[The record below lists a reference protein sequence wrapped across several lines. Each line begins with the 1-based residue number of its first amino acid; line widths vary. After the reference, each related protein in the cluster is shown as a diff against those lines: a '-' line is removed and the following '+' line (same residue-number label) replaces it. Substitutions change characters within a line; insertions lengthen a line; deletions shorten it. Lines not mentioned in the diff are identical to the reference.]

1 MSQLLKLK
9 KLVLIIN
16 LKNNIMKYNTLI
28 CLLTCILFFACT
40 ENKKHTAVNTTSVV
54 DTVESGMV
62 NLTAAQFKN
71 ANLQF
76 GALQLTTVHKILK
89 VNGHMDVPPSNI
101 VSISI
106 PMGGYV
112 KNTSLIPGLLVKKG
126 AVIAILEDPSY
137 IQLQQDYLTAKSKL
151 EYVEA
156 DYIRQK
162 GLNETKATSD
172 KIYQMAKTEFESQKY
187 LVKSLSEKLKLIGLN
202 PANLNENNIS
212 RTINFLSPING
223 YITKVNVNIG
233 KYVNPTDVLFEI
245 VDPSD
250 LHLRLTVLENDATN
264 LKIGNKVNF
273 YTNNNPSKKYIAH
286 IAVITPNIGEES
298 TTDVHCHLV
307 NEKIKLY
314 PGTFVNAEVELNNAK
329 VKAVP
334 EEAVVKWQNKDFV
347 FVKTGEMNFKII
359 PVVIGESSNGL
370 IEIQTDLG
378 NQEIVIKNAY
388 TLLMKLKNSGEE

>member
-1 MSQLLKLK
+1 
-9 KLVLIIN
+9 
-16 LKNNIMKYNTLI
+16 MKYNS
-28 CLLTCILFFACT
+28 LLWLLSCILLVACSESKNPAAIKT
-40 ENKKHTAVNTTSVV
+40 ISVADTT
-54 DTVESGMV
+54 DLGAV
-62 NLTAAQFKN
+62 NLTEAQLKM

-76 GALQLTTVHKILK
+76 GTLQLKTVHKTLK
-89 VNGHMDVPPSNI
+89 VSGHMDVPPSNI

-112 KNTSLIPGLLVKKG
+112 KNTSLIPGHFVKKG
-126 AVIAILEDPSY
+126 SVMATLEDPSY

-172 KIYQMAKTEFESQKY
+172 KIYQMAKTDFESQKY

-212 RTINFLSPING
+212 RTIHFTAPING

-264 LKIGNKVNF
+264 LKIGNTVNF
-273 YTNNNPSKKYIAH
+273 YSNNNPTKKHIAH

-307 NEKIKLY
+307 NEKINLF

-329 VKAVP
+329 VNAVP
-334 EEAVVKWQNKDFV
+334 EDAVVKWQNKDFV
-347 FVKTGEMNFKII
+347 FVKSGASSFKMI
-359 PVVIGESSNGL
+359 PVVTGVSSNGL
-370 IEIQTDLG
+370 IEIQAELG
-378 NQEIVIKNAY
+378 NQQIVIKNAY
-388 TLLMKLKNSGEE
+388 TLLMKLKNSSED

>member
-1 MSQLLKLK
+1 
-9 KLVLIIN
+9 
-16 LKNNIMKYNTLI
+16 MKYNTLL
-28 CLLTCILFFACT
+28 CLLSCTLFFACT
-40 ENKKHTAVNTTSVV
+40 ENKKSSEVKASVTIDTASVEIV
-54 DTVESGMV
+54 SLNE
-62 NLTAAQFKN
+62 AQLRM
-71 ANLQF
+71 ADLQF
-76 GALQLTTVHKILK
+76 GNIQTTTVHKTLK
-89 VNGHMDVPPSNI
+89 VSGHMDVPPNNI

-112 KNTSLIPGLLVKKG
+112 KNTNLIPGLLVKKG
-126 AVIAILEDPSY
+126 AVIATLEDPSY

-151 EYVEA
+151 EFLEA

-172 KIYQMAKTEFESQKY
+172 KIYQLAKSDFESQKY
-187 LVKSLSEKLKLIGLN
+187 MVKSLSEKLKLIGLN
-202 PANLNENNIS
+202 PATLNENNIS
-212 RTINFLSPING
+212 RTIQFTAPING
-223 YITKVNVNIG
+223 YVTKVNVNIG

-264 LKIGNKVNF
+264 LKIGNTVNF
-273 YTNNNPSKKYIAH
+273 YTNSNPSKKQIAH
-286 IAVITPNIGEES
+286 IAVITPNIDEQS

-307 NEKIKLY
+307 NEKINLF

-329 VKAVP
+329 VNAVP
-334 EEAVVKWQNKDFV
+334 EDAIVKWQNKDFV
-347 FVKTGEMNFKII
+347 FVKTSGVSFKMI
-359 PVVIGESSNGL
+359 PVVTGVSSNGL

-378 NQEIVIKNAY
+378 NQQIVIKNAY

>member
-1 MSQLLKLK
+1 
-9 KLVLIIN
+9 
-16 LKNNIMKYNTLI
+16 MKYNSLL
-28 CLLTCILFFACT
+28 CLLSCFLLVACSET
-40 ENKKHTAVNTTSVV
+40 KNPAAINNTTVV
-54 DTVESGMV
+54 DTINSETVS
-62 NLTAAQFKN
+62 LTEAQLKM

-76 GALQLTTVHKILK
+76 GTIQLTTVHKTLK
-89 VNGHMDVPPSNI
+89 VSGHMDVPPSNI

-106 PMGGYV
+106 PMGGYI
-112 KNTSLIPGLLVKKG
+112 KNTSLIPGHFVKKG
-126 AVIAILEDPSY
+126 SIMATLEDPSY

-156 DYIRQK
+156 DYFRQK
-162 GLNETKATSD
+162 SLNETKATSD
-172 KIYQMAKTEFESQKY
+172 KIYQMAKTDFESQKY

-212 RTINFLSPING
+212 RTINFTAPIKG

-264 LKIGNKVNF
+264 LKIGNTVNF
-273 YTNNNPSKKYIAH
+273 YANNNPTKKHIAH

-307 NEKIKLY
+307 NEHINLF

-329 VKAVP
+329 VNAVP

-347 FVKTGEMNFKII
+347 FAKAGATNFKMI
-359 PVVIGESSNGL
+359 PVVTGVSSNGL
-370 IEIQTDLG
+370 IEIQGALEK
-378 NQEIVIKNAY
+378 QQIVIKNAY